1 MRKLYRLWYIFG
13 MARSGKVLVA
23 QFFRLTS
30 GREPVRDWI
39 RDLPQEDH
47 KLIGSDLMKVEFGWP
62 CGPPLCAPLTD
73 YPGLYE
79 VRSSLTGGRI
89 ARVFFAVAGGTMVL
103 LHGFVKK
110 TQAAPVKE
118 LKLAARR
125 LKAYKSET
133 QVKEK
138 KKSGKGC

>member
-1 MRKLYRLWYIFG
+1 MTP
-13 MARSGKVLVA
+13 SGKALPA
-23 QFFRLTS
+23 LFFRLAS

-79 VRSSLTGGRI
+79 VRSHLTGRRI
-89 ARVFFAVAGGTMVL
+89 ARVFFTVSGKNMVL
-103 LHGFVKK
+103 LHGFIKK
-110 TQAAPVKE
+110 TQASPMKE
-118 LKLAARR
+118 LKLAERR
-125 LKAYKSET
+125 LKEYNKDARRPRR
-133 QVKEK
+133 
-138 KKSGKGC
+138 